1 MIQAIAEARAQ
12 GDLSENAEYEAA
24 KDKQGFI
31 EGRILE
37 IEGKLAAAQIIDP
50 ATLDADGR
58 VVFGATVDLED
69 EDSGAKVT
77 YQIVGDDEADL
88 KLGLISIS
96 SPIARALIG
105 KEAGDVAEVQAPGG
119 SRATRS
125 SRPLRVSGRSAATLL
140 PGLGGRAAGIAASP
154 RRRLCHA
161 ARPMPAGRGRMFAG
175 GLPAWHR
182 RRAVAER
189 CSARVPSAAG
199 SRSARA
205 AGAGHGVCTVA
216 GYFACSR

>member
-1 MIQAIAEARAQ
+1 MATVPLTVRGAEKLKAELHRLKTVERHAVIQAIAEARAQ

-37 IEGKLAAAQIIDP
+37 IEGKLAAAQVIDP
-50 ATLDADGR
+50 SSVDAGGR
-58 VVFGATVDLED
+58 IVFGTTVDLE
-69 EDSGAKVT
+69 EEASGAEVT

-119 SRATRS
+119 VKRYEIVEVRY
-125 SRPLRVSGRSAATLL
+125 V
-140 PGLGGRAAGIAASP
+140 
-154 RRRLCHA
+154 
-161 ARPMPAGRGRMFAG
+161 
-175 GLPAWHR
+175 
-182 RRAVAER
+182 
-189 CSARVPSAAG
+189 
-199 SRSARA
+199 
-205 AGAGHGVCTVA
+205 
-216 GYFACSR
+216 